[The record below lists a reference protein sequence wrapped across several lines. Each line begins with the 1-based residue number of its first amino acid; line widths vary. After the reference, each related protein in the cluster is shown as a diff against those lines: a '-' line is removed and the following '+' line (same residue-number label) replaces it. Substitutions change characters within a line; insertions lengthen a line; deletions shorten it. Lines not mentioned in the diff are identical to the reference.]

1 MKCPVCNEARMR
13 EVEKNGVTLDIC
25 PDCKGVWLDRGELDK
40 LLGEVRELH
49 AHLEED
55 YQYRQTPIYKKEYHD
70 HDHDHKHYDQHKK
83 YEYGYDKYKKHKK
96 KTALD
101 VFGSLFD

>member
-1 MKCPVCNEARMR
+1 MKCPICNEARMR
-13 EVEKNGVTLDIC
+13 EVERNGVTIDIC
-25 PDCKGVWLDRGELDK
+25 PDCKGVWLDRGELEK
-40 LLGEVRELH
+40 LLGDIRELH
-49 AHLEED
+49 THLEED

-70 HDHDHKHYDQHKK
+70 HHDNHHKK

-101 VFGSLFD
+101 VFSSLFD